1 MGWGDVFKVIGVGI
15 DILSGSDEAKSNTA
29 WARYNRDRDVIDLHF
44 FKERTRDQIAI
55 DRMRLGHIQGTDR
68 AILSMEE
75 DIADVTE
82 TYFRNQRNLAIK
94 TSDHEADRLYKTKM
108 ARFGTELA
116 QVRASKAKTSATRA
130 NLAQQRNVLDTEDM
144 VRSSTLD
151 ARRESLDVS
160 QRALGAARTELAV
173 TTAARRAE
181 VREGAQR
188 EIGAAFAG
196 EAFRGMEGSFGRTE
210 EIRIGAE
217 ATREM
222 GVIEAQRGAAAG
234 RLDVQQS
241 SLELERV
248 NIAGDRALGDARS
261 QMRRT
266 AIRGESA
273 VTAAQEGVQR
283 RQEAEIR
290 TGRGFVQDEAD
301 LIRARGAQEAGR
313 AGLSEA
319 QARLQGVQV
328 TQKKERKDIE
338 EQTVKD
344 RIEHG
349 EISIGIADHSLESMP
364 ELPDYEGAA
373 GMNAAGRVLSL
384 GAELID

>member
-15 DILSGSDEAKSNTA
+15 DILSGGQEAKDNSA
-29 WARYNRDRDVIDLHF
+29 WAKYNRDRDIIDLHF
-44 FKERTRDQIAI
+44 FKERTNDQIAI
-55 DRMRLGHIQGTDR
+55 DRMRLGHIRGTDR

-75 DIADVTE
+75 DIASTTA
-82 TYFRNQRNLAIK
+82 TYFQNQRNLAIK
-94 TSDHEADRLYKTKM
+94 TSEHEADRLYKTKM
-108 ARFGTELA
+108 ARVGTELA

-130 NLAQQRNVLDTEDM
+130 NLVQQRNVLDTEDR
-144 VRSSTLD
+144 VRDSVLG

-160 QRALGAARTELAV
+160 ARALGAARTELAV
-173 TTAARRAE
+173 TTAARTQE
-181 VREGAQR
+181 VAAGARREV
-188 EIGAAFAG
+188 GAAFAG
-196 EAFRGMEGSFGRTE
+196 EAFRGMAGSFAQTE
-210 EIRIGAE
+210 QLRIGAE
-217 ATREM
+217 AEREL
-222 GVIEAQRGAAAG
+222 GVIQAQYGAAAG

-261 QMRRT
+261 EMQRT
-266 AIRGESA
+266 RIEGESA

-283 RQEAEIR
+283 RQESEIR
-290 TGRGFVQDEAD
+290 TGARFIGEERD
-301 LIRARGAQEAGR
+301 LILAKGTQEAGR

-328 TQKKERKDIE
+328 TQKRERADIE
-338 EQTVKD
+338 ERTVKD

-349 EISIGIADHSLESMP
+349 EISIGIADHSLENMP

-373 GMNAAGRVLSL
+373 GMNAAGRILSL